1 MIVMIGKYLK
11 TSILFVLF
19 LMVTQVA
26 IGQSFTL
33 QGKVSDKDGNP
44 IELASVMVVS
54 QGKLAMTNLK
64 GEFHIQLHSADSV
77 KVRFS
82 MIGYKS
88 KERVLRHPQGKQ
100 TMLVQ
105 LLDDNEMQEVVVEGK
120 TKQHGT
126 TEELDVD
133 KVKQG
138 PSASGNAV
146 EEMVQTQAGVST
158 HSELSS
164 QYNVRGG
171 TFDENSVY
179 INNIEVYRPFLV
191 RSGQQEGLSII
202 NPDMVQSVGFSTG
215 GFEAKYGDK
224 MSSALD
230 ITYKRPKRTE
240 ASLTASLLG
249 ASAYLGIASKKF
261 TWTNGVRYKTNRYLL
276 GSLQTKGEYKPSFLD
291 YQTYLSWQPSKRWQ
305 IDFIGNISDNHY
317 NFQPEDR
324 ETNFGTLQNVK
335 KFRVYFDGQEKDLFR
350 TYFGSLSITRHL
362 SPRTDV
368 SLLASAFSTREQERY
383 DIQGQ
388 YWLTQTET
396 SENLGV
402 GTYMQHSRDYLNAN
416 VKSLKLM
423 LQHRM
428 GKHKIEGGVTYK
440 VEQVK
445 ENSAEY
451 EYRDSA
457 GYNVP
462 HTGRDLRMIYS
473 LRAKN
478 ELNAKRTEAYL
489 QDTWNFQTRDSVPT
503 LFTFNYGVRFAHW
516 SFNGESIVSP
526 RASLTITPGKNRN
539 LSFRIAGGLYYQA
552 PFYKELRDT
561 SVVNGITY
569 ATLNQSVR
577 SQRSIHALA
586 SMSYRFEMMGRPF
599 KFTAEA
605 YYKALSQ
612 LVPYSVDN
620 VKVTYYGDQQ
630 ATGHATGL
638 DLKLF
643 GEFVPG
649 TDSWLTLSVMNT
661 RMRLNGKSIPL
672 PTDQRYALNLYFTDY
687 FPGTTRWR
695 MSLKLAYADGL
706 PFATPHQ
713 ELENNSFRAPAY
725 KRADIGMSYRLLD
738 NHDGSRNTIFK
749 NVWIGLD
756 CLNLFGINN
765 VNSYYWVTDIA
776 GQQYAVPNFLT
787 GRQINGRVTV
797 EF

>member
-88 KERVLRHPQGKQ
+88 KERVLRRPQGKQ

-478 ELNAKRTEAYL
+478 ELNAKRIEAYL

-561 SVVNGITY
+561 SMVNGITY

-620 VKVTYYGDQQ
+620 VKVTYYGDQH

>member
-1 MIVMIGKYLK
+1 MIGKYLK
-11 TSILFVLF
+11 TSILFVFF

-64 GEFHIQLHSADSV
+64 GEFHMLLHSEDSV

-88 KERVLRHPQGKQ
+88 KERVLRRPQGKQ

-133 KVKQG
+133 KMKQG

-402 GTYMQHSRDYLNAN
+402 GTYMQHSRDYLKAN

-428 GKHKIEGGVTYK
+428 GKHKIDGGLTYK
-440 VEQVK
+440 IEQVR
-445 ENSAEY
+445 ENSTEY

-462 HTGRDLRMIYS
+462 HTGRNLRMIYA

-478 ELNAKRTEAYL
+478 ELNAKRTETYL

-503 LFTFNYGVRFAHW
+503 LFTLNYGVRFAHW

-526 RASLTITPGKNRN
+526 RASLTITPGWNRN

-561 SVVNGITY
+561 SMINGVTY
-569 ATLNQSVR
+569 ATLNERIR

-605 YYKALSQ
+605 YYKALSR

-706 PFATPHQ
+706 PFAAPHQ

-725 KRADIGMSYRLLD
+725 KRADIGMSYRLIGSD
-738 NHDGSRNTIFK
+738 NRRNSVFK
-749 NVWIGLD
+749 NVWLGLD

-765 VNSYYWVTDIA
+765 VNSYYWVTDIS